1 MKTTKEGFLMTL
13 AAKQKQHRTITV
25 MAAVAV
31 LVTAFLG
38 YLYTFHFGD
47 FFDRLYYYRFQ
58 KELPFSQGNFSVII
72 DYLFA
77 LLLIY
82 YIAMTVLAVFI
93 FLRRRRRAKTLR
105 FFMAAIRLT
114 TLIIMLVPGASFAF
128 HYGFEILL
136 EAVLLIHIARLT
148 ALSASVDKAIPALN
162 KTILTGVVA
171 EMIPLLRNIQCLP
184 EDNMSVWGK
193 LGFVLL
199 PLATMFAFFAIGLYQ
214 VHLVRRPKRKPA
226 PIVPIKAFQTPPATQ
241 EVSLRI
247 IG

>member
-93 FLRRRRRAKTLR
+93 FLRRRRQAKTLL

-148 ALSASVDKAIPALN
+148 ALSA
-162 KTILTGVVA
+162 
-171 EMIPLLRNIQCLP
+171 
-184 EDNMSVWGK
+184 
-193 LGFVLL
+193 
-199 PLATMFAFFAIGLYQ
+199 
-214 VHLVRRPKRKPA
+214 
-226 PIVPIKAFQTPPATQ
+226 
-241 EVSLRI
+241 
-247 IG
+247 